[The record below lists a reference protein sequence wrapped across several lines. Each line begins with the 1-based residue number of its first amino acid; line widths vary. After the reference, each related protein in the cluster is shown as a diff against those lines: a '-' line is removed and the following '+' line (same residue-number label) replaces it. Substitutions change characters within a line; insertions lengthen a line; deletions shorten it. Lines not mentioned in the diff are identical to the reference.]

1 MKGGLTPSGQKNWT
15 IRLARRANDQPLPFS
30 AEVRVGYT
38 TFLTTR
44 AKVETK
50 SGTAEFN
57 RVVIGDRQ
65 VTHTFT
71 IRYTKIVIDTR
82 DRVIDALGNVYAIL
96 AIEVPEMRLRDM
108 KLHCASLGS
117 EDNESVT

>member
-1 MKGGLTPSGQKNWT
+1 MSDLTPSGDKNWT
-15 IRLARRANDQPLPFS
+15 VFLVRRSNEQPIPFS
-30 AEVRVGYT
+30 AEERVVYKQ
-38 TFLTTR
+38 FLTTR

-71 IRYTKIVIDTR
+71 IRYTKMTIDTR
-82 DRVIDALGNVYAIL
+82 DRVRDALGNLYAIL
-96 AIEVPEMRLRDM
+96 AVEIPKMKLRDM
-108 KLHCASLGS
+108 KLHCAAVGA
-117 EDNESVT
+117 DDKASVA